1 MIPLTHD
8 DFKGGQTAE
17 STKRKTSTSSASASR
32 LLTPASVP
40 QRRPSLLVEGPT
52 GSDVMES
59 GSGLLSGMAAAT
71 SAAAFVAAL
80 AVPSEPAINASP
92 EVAVVVEAPDK
103 SNSPT

>member
-8 DFKGGQTAE
+8 DFKGGSTAE
-17 STKRKTSTSSASASR
+17 SAKSKTSASR

-52 GSDVMES
+52 GNDVMES
-59 GSGLLSGMAAAT
+59 GSGLLSSMAAAT

-80 AVPSEPAINASP
+80 AIPSERAANASP
-92 EVAVVVEAPDK
+92 EVATVAEDL
-103 SNSPT
+103 SG